1 MHKGSI
7 SENINAVLE
16 RAKNAAARS
25 GRNFSDI
32 TVLAASKTRNTRE
45 IIEAFGGGITVF
57 GENYIQEFL
66 PKYEALTEFTG
77 KGLSWHIIG
86 HVQKNK
92 VKYIIGKAD
101 LIHSVDSLK
110 LAAQLNNR
118 SASENIATN
127 ILIEVNV
134 AGEKT
139 KNGVK
144 IDEVYDLVRDLNRL
158 NNLNLKGFMTMP
170 PFEKDGRK
178 YFKMLREILEDINAK
193 GIYGEKLSTLSMG
206 TSNDFEDAIEEGAT
220 IIRLGTVIFGERPLK
235 NI

>member
-1 MHKGSI
+1 MHKSSI
-7 SENINAVLE
+7 SEDINAVLM
-16 RAKNAAARS
+16 RAKSAAARS

-45 IIEAFGGGITVF
+45 IIEALGGGITVF

-66 PKYEALTEFTG
+66 PKYEALTGFMS

-92 VKYIIGKAD
+92 VKYIIGKTD
-101 LIHSVDSLK
+101 LIHSIDSLK
-110 LAAQLNNR
+110 LATRLNDR
-118 SASENIATN
+118 SASENIVAN

-134 AGEKT
+134 ADEKT

-144 IDEVYDLVRDLNRL
+144 IDGVYDLVKDLNYL
-158 NNLNLKGFMTMP
+158 SNLNLRGFMTMP
-170 PFEKDGRK
+170 PFGKGSRK
-178 YFKMLREILEDINAK
+178 CFKMLREILEDVNAK
-193 GIYGEKLSTLSMG
+193 GMYREKLSTLSMG
-206 TSNDFEDAIEEGAT
+206 TSSDFEDAIEEGAT

>member
-1 MHKGSI
+1 MYKGSI
-7 SENINAVLE
+7 YENINAAIG
-16 RAKNAAARS
+16 RAKSAAARS

-45 IIEAFGGGITVF
+45 IIEALDGGITVF

-66 PKYEALTEFTG
+66 PKYEALIGFTG
-77 KGLSWHIIG
+77 KRLSWHIIG

-92 VKYIIGKAD
+92 VKYIIGKTD

-110 LAAQLNNR
+110 LATRLNDR

-127 ILIEVNV
+127 ILMEVNV
-134 AGEKT
+134 ADEKT

-144 IDEVYDLVRDLNRL
+144 IDGVYDLVRDLNRL
-158 NNLNLKGFMTMP
+158 DNLSLKGFMTMP
-170 PFEKDGRK
+170 PLGKGGRK
-178 YFKMLREILEDINAK
+178 CFKMLREILEDVNAK
-193 GIYGEKLSTLSMG
+193 GMYREKLSTLSMG
-206 TSNDFEDAIEEGAT
+206 TSGDFEDAIEEGAT